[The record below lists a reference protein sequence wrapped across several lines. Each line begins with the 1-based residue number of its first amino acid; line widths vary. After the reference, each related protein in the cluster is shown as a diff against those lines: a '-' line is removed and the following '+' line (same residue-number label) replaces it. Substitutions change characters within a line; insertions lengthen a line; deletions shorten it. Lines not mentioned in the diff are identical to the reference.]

1 MKNYITNALK
11 GIGIILFYFFFSGL
25 LLLFLNYLNIKPAE
39 FSRTNKV
46 IYMLSVSIFM
56 LFIIVLAYFKEI
68 KNEFKDFKINF
79 IKYFNEYKS
88 YWPTM
93 IFLMLLANLFI
104 SFFTTDIS
112 SNEESIRSILHS
124 GIPGLIYTC
133 ISCSLIAP
141 LMEELVFRKSIKKII
156 PQKYLFILVSGI
168 FFGSVHVIGQTK
180 HLVEYLH
187 IISYSIPGLVLAT
200 AYQKSDNIF
209 VSTSIHFFHNTV
221 LLIGQIIL
229 MIGGILWQKRKR
241 KKIKF

>member
-25 LLLFLNYLNIKPAE
+25 LLIFLNYLNIKPAE
-39 FSRTNKV
+39 FSRINKV
-46 IYMLSVSIFM
+46 IYLLAESIFM
-56 LFIIVLAYFKEI
+56 LFIMILVYYKEI
-68 KNEFKDFKINF
+68 KKEFKDFKENF
-79 IKYFNEYKS
+79 IKYFNEYKG

-93 IFLMLLANLFI
+93 IFLMILANLFI

-112 SNEESIRSILHS
+112 SNEESIRTILHS
-124 GIPGLIYTC
+124 GIPGFIYMC

-141 LMEELVFRKSIKKII
+141 LMEELVFRKSIKKIV
-156 PQKYLFILVSGI
+156 PQKYLFILVSGL
-168 FFGSVHVIGQTK
+168 FFGSMHVIGQTE

-187 IISYSIPGLVLAT
+187 IISYSIPGFVLAT

-209 VSTSIHFFHNTV
+209 VSTSIHFFHNTI
-221 LLIGQIIL
+221 LLIMQIL
-229 MIGGILWQKRKR
+229 FMIGGVIWQKERK